1 MEQIIARL
9 PHDDCYFWATQSG
22 AELDLLTTISGRRVG
37 FEFKVG
43 DAPKLTRSMAVA
55 RQDLDIDRLFVVA
68 PVAKPYTLAA
78 GIDVV
83 PLTDAIDA
91 ASGGKP
97 RRPAR

>member
-1 MEQIIARL
+1 
-9 PHDDCYFWATQSG
+9 
-22 AELDLLTTISGRRVG
+22 
-37 FEFKVG
+37 
-43 DAPKLTRSMAVA
+43 MAVA